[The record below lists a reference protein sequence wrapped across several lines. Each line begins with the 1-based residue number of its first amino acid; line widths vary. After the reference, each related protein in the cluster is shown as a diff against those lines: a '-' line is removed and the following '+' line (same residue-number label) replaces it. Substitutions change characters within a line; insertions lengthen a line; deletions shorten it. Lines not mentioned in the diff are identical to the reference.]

1 MLNVDY
7 SVEKKFQ
14 TAGSSIIQVRDAGVE
29 VLAELKNRLEML
41 SGDDSTQR
49 NLNATITDLREENTT
64 LKERLHS
71 RDAEFSRIERQF
83 NEIKQELQEC
93 RTQLTATTN
102 DLGKAVTAPR
112 EDTFLRTQ
120 LQDLQTSYS
129 IAKDE
134 ADSSANEMERVRADL
149 HEQEKLTLLAQQ
161 ETSKLQDELR
171 QSQAKVSAFD
181 IQKEAYVRQLNDES
195 NMLRLQMERDV
206 RARLAEDEA
215 RHNDNV
221 SGLRRQIMEANNSI
235 SQTKRELHDMEEMS
249 SNREAETHRLSAQV
263 SVVAAE
269 LSILQYKAHSMEQNR
284 DQTDSELR
292 ISQEQ
297 LGQYMEM
304 VAEWSLR
311 AEKNTLESARRC
323 KEIDDEFKRSRKVA
337 EVEGNR
343 LQALVLVLEKKNDN
357 SEIVYSNVARYLRSR
372 GLLKAGLTLA
382 EWALRLPS
390 EHSQQ
395 EETNLDPS
403 IPLVIGELHKVTALS
418 PESYSHSSGNK
429 VGTSAVSSSNKQ
441 MLVVVP
447 NDTSAQLAGEY
458 TPRAANSPY
467 ALLDDDRRRRLSV
480 NDSSLLSSH
489 SISPCKSVSRDT
501 SEHERHLSA
510 RSVELTSAS
519 RALSN
524 VSQPFPTTEATP
536 RSYLRASDY
545 LDGSNVHASGPKKLE
560 GAARTV
566 IPDSQDE
573 LTQKRIPTLTRPTR
587 RVAERRHSTPHL
599 RAGNRTVTRT
609 EFTEYSIRTS
619 EMYDD
624 TPTLQYDVTGCVHFG
639 EPVTN
644 LNAVDSD
651 VESSGLSDPPDN
663 MEAVDSTEYLD
674 DSDGND
680 RKDPEILWMSNKK
693 SYTQSMTSPPA
704 PSPEPNSSRV
714 RTQPP
719 VQAKEI
725 KPPKSILKRT
735 NTTIRNDATSDTHS
749 SKKPLKN
756 AQPSKAQGIHGG
768 SVAKARLSRTTRGNN
783 GINGAAHG
791 SSYNRVVS
799 GNRISQ
805 NSSYFQAPDVP
816 SQAQGPSTADIF
828 AISSSPAMGQ
838 PKRNSKKRALSGVG
852 INDNSRPA
860 KLQRSARH

>member
-1 MLNVDY
+1 MLNVAY
-7 SVEKKFQ
+7 RVEKKFQ
-14 TAGSSIIQVRDAGVE
+14 TAESSIIQVRDAGVE

-41 SGDDSTQR
+41 SGDESTQR
-49 NLNATITDLREENTT
+49 NLNATIADLREENAT
-64 LKERLHS
+64 LKERFQS

-83 NEIKQELQEC
+83 NEIKQELQVC

-102 DLGKAVTAPR
+102 DLGKAIAAPR

-129 IAKDE
+129 IAKGE
-134 ADSSANEMERVRADL
+134 ADSSAIEMERVRADL

-161 ETSKLQDELR
+161 ETSKLQDELQ

-181 IQKEAYVRQLNDES
+181 IQKEAYVRQLNDEF
-195 NMLRLQMERDV
+195 NLLRLQMERDV

-221 SGLRRQIMEANNSI
+221 SGLRRQITEANNTI

-249 SNREAETHRLSAQV
+249 SNREAETNRLSAQV
-263 SVVAAE
+263 SVVATE
-269 LSILQYKAHSMEQNR
+269 LSTLQDKAHSMEQNR
-284 DQTDSELR
+284 DQTGSELH
-292 ISQEQ
+292 ISQAQ

-304 VAEWSLR
+304 VAEWSSR
-311 AEKNTLESARRC
+311 AEKNALEFAKRC
-323 KEIDDEFKRSRKVA
+323 KEIDDGFKRSRKVA
-337 EVEGNR
+337 EVEVDR
-343 LQALVLVLEKKNDN
+343 LQALVLVLEKKNKD

-372 GLLKAGLTLA
+372 GLLKAGLTFA

-403 IPLVIGELHKVTALS
+403 IPSVIDELHKVTALS
-418 PESYSHSSGNK
+418 PENYSHGSGKK

-467 ALLDDDRRRRLSV
+467 ALLDEDRRRLSV

-501 SEHERHLSA
+501 SEHEHHPST
-510 RSVELTSAS
+510 RSVELTGAS

-545 LDGSNVHASGPKKLE
+545 LGGSNVNVSGPKKLE
-560 GAARTV
+560 GTARTV

-573 LTQKRIPTLTRPTR
+573 LMQKQIPTLTRPTR
-587 RVAERRHSTPHL
+587 RVAERRHSTPHI

-609 EFTEYSIRTS
+609 EFTKYSIRTS
-619 EMYDD
+619 EMYND
-624 TPTLQYDVTGCVHFG
+624 TPTSQYDVTGCVRFS
-639 EPVTN
+639 EPVRN

-680 RKDPEILWMSNKK
+680 RKGHEILRMSNKN
-693 SYTQSMTSPPA
+693 SYTQSMTSHPA
-704 PSPEPNSSRV
+704 PSPKPNSSRV
-714 RTQPP
+714 RTQPS
-719 VQAKEI
+719 VQAEEI

-749 SKKPLKN
+749 SRKPLKN
-756 AQPSKAQGIHGG
+756 AQPSKVQGIHGG
-768 SVAKARLSRTTRGNN
+768 SAAKARLSRTTRGNN
-783 GINGAAHG
+783 GIDGAAHG
-791 SSYNRVVS
+791 SSYNRIVS

-805 NSSYFQAPDVP
+805 NGSYFQAPDEP
-816 SQAQGPSTADIF
+816 SQAQEPSTADIF

-852 INDNSRPA
+852 INDNSRPT
-860 KLQRSARH
+860 KLQRPARH